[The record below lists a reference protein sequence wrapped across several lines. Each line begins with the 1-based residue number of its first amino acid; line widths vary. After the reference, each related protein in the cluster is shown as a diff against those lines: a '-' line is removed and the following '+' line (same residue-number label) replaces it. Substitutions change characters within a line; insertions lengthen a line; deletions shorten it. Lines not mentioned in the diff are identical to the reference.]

1 MLIEMF
7 KLRQKS
13 SKRNAKRKTLQ
24 IDAACISYFTNTNEK
39 PAKKQSIILKRSIVQ
54 PPKWFRPRNDPQP
67 WNDPQIDPEMIPISL
82 HVDPEM
88 IPI

>member
-1 MLIEMF
+1 MKPSNKVASKQNHHEHNWVDLAVVLDIKKMF
-7 KLRQKS
+7 KVMCT
-13 SKRNAKRKTLQ
+13 AP
-24 IDAACISYFTNTNEK
+24 E
-39 PAKKQSIILKRSIVQ
+39 IIPI
-54 PPKWFRPRNDPQP
+54 PKWFRPRNDPQP